1 MDIYFTLWD
10 ITQYNFICF
19 FFFWLILFYLW
30 SLEAFSFDMFH
41 YCLLVISFLVTLSF
55 ILYALTYFMQLQDT
69 PGSRCIFFP
78 QYWYQYIFQEA
89 LVFLSGNDIWAFLV
103 AQQ

>member
-19 FFFWLILFYLW
+19 FFWLILFNLW

-41 YCLLVISFLVTLSF
+41 YCLLVISFLVTLCF

-69 PGSRCIFFP
+69 PGSHCIFFAP
-78 QYWYQYIFQEA
+78 QYWYQYIFQGT
-89 LVFLSGNDIWAFLV
+89 LVFLLENDIWTSLV